1 MVRQIR
7 AALAVLYRD
16 APSPAK
22 PRTRDRARINRRL
35 PLATRLPPRERWLV
49 VATPIGGSLS
59 NRVNVGTLIAS
70 HLQRIAIMKT
80 ATFPSL
86 RVEAELREAAESV
99 LREGE
104 TLTSLIE
111 TAMRE
116 TIHRRRVQAEF
127 LARGLQS
134 SEDAKR
140 TGVYHP
146 AAAVHGELQRRLD
159 ARRKQVLG

>member
-1 MVRQIR
+1 MAGHCQTGG
-7 AALAVLYRD
+7 ANL
-16 APSPAK
+16 
-22 PRTRDRARINRRL
+22 
-35 PLATRLPPRERWLV
+35 
-49 VATPIGGSLS
+49 GSLS
-59 NRVNVGTLIAS
+59 STANIATLIAS
-70 HLQRIAIMKT
+70 HLQRTGMKT

-86 RVEAELREAAESV
+86 RVEPELREAAESV

-127 LARGLQS
+127 LARGMKS

-140 TGVYHP
+140 TGIYHS
-146 AAAVHGELQRRLD
+146 ATTVHAELQRRLD